1 MNRQKVST
9 VTQAGA
15 PLPKKLHFLFD
26 AEHRFY
32 EEPRRLVHVAQL
44 KSFLRNFLIVA
55 SIFIL
60 LYGRDSRL
68 LETRRLVLEASGYQ
82 LLVATKLSEVE
93 QIVSIHLVHLII
105 ICHTISLEECGR
117 ALGLTSSQQ
126 PAIRSLILI
135 SDTPSY
141 PSAADEEVLYAME
154 GPAKLVLRVASL
166 VGHPN
171 STTHS
176 HTY

>member
-1 MNRQKVST
+1 
-9 VTQAGA
+9 
-15 PLPKKLHFLFD
+15 
-26 AEHRFY
+26 
-32 EEPRRLVHVAQL
+32 
-44 KSFLRNFLIVA
+44 
-55 SIFIL
+55 
-60 LYGRDSRL
+60 
-68 LETRRLVLEASGYQ
+68 LVLEASGYQ

-105 ICHTISLEECGR
+105 ICHSISLEECGR
-117 ALGLTSSQQ
+117 ALGLTSSQR

-135 SDTPSY
+135 SDTRDYRSGT
-141 PSAADEEVLYAME
+141 DEEVLYAME

-171 STTHS
+171 NTTHS